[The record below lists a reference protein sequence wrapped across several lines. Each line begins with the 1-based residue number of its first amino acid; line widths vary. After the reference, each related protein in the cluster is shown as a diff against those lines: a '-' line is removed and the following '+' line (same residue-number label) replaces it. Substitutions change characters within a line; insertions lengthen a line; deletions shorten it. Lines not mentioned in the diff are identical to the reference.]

1 MPILSTRPA
10 VTFLAAGITVCWPAP
25 NYTVCVDVRNPK
37 RGQFVPFLKHAS
49 VTVYDVPSVS
59 TRGKTLG
66 SVCYSDGFVDS
77 SLTVSD
83 SGLYLFAV
91 V

>member
-1 MPILSTRPA
+1 MWSPSQLE
-10 VTFLAAGITVCWPAP
+10 GITAVCPVT

-66 SVCYSDGFVDS
+66 SVCYSDSFVDS
-77 SLTVSD
+77 SLAVSD
-83 SGLYLFAV
+83 AGLYLFAV